1 MFLLV
6 FLFLEIVLV
15 IEGAMWWITDG
26 WFSAWDFIPD
36 RHLPGGGCYV
46 NQYYTTSP
54 CVNSTLP
61 DCATSA
67 S

>member
-1 MFLLV
+1 MAR
-6 FLFLEIVLV
+6 ERD
-15 IEGAMWWITDG
+15 AMG
-26 WFSAWDFIPD
+26 WQCRMLTGVPFFFFSAWDFIPD
-36 RHLPGGGCYV
+36 RKLPGGGCYV

-61 DCATSA
+61 ACAAPA

>member
-1 MFLLV
+1 MLTGVPF
-6 FLFLEIVLV
+6 FF
-15 IEGAMWWITDG
+15 
-26 WFSAWDFIPD
+26 FSAWDFIPD
-36 RHLPGGGCYV
+36 RKLPGGGCYV

-61 DCATSA
+61 ACAAPA